1 MQHRSGLH
9 PLVDRV
15 AQSTA
20 PELFGV
26 HIFDVRGAAKVPAV
40 DIKGEALGVPWEGP
54 DRDGPK
60 KQNLKIDLNF

>member
-1 MQHRSGLH
+1 MH

-40 DIKGEALGVPWEGP
+40 ATKGEALGVPWEGP